1 MPSNRY
7 ALLVAV
13 LAGLIG
19 AAIGALCTLKEKNV
33 TIPDPQS
40 DHPRCAV
47 RGIIRPGAMCGS
59 VIVGG
64 KFCGHKGECP
74 HKLIAPLVQV
84 YRLDD
89 DLYRVK
95 RAGVQRPGVF
105 LDEATARAALLVG
118 DDVLT
123 ELQATADKASVF
135 YERFIT
141 AEALAAAL
149 KEKAH
154 A

>member
-1 MPSNRY
+1 MTDSQFAPESELNR
-7 ALLVAV
+7 
-13 LAGLIG
+13 
-19 AAIGALCTLKEKNV
+19 
-33 TIPDPQS
+33 
-40 DHPRCAV
+40 PRCAV

-74 HKLIAPLVQV
+74 HKLIVPLVQV

-95 RAGVQRPGVF
+95 RAGIQRPGVF
-105 LDEATARAALLVG
+105 LDEATARVALLVD
-118 DDVLT
+118 DDVLVA
-123 ELQATADKASVF
+123 LQATANKASVF
-135 YERFIT
+135 YDRFIT

-149 KEKAH
+149 KEKVDA
-154 A
+154 

>member
-1 MPSNRY
+1 
-7 ALLVAV
+7 
-13 LAGLIG
+13 
-19 AAIGALCTLKEKNV
+19 
-33 TIPDPQS
+33 
-40 DHPRCAV
+40 
-47 RGIIRPGAMCGS
+47 MCGS

-64 KFCGHKGECP
+64 KFCGHKGECS
-74 HKLIAPLVQV
+74 HKLITPLIQV

-95 RAGVQRPGVF
+95 RHGIQRPGVF
-105 LDEATARAALLVG
+105 LDESTARAALLVD

-123 ELQATADKASVF
+123 ALQATADKASVF